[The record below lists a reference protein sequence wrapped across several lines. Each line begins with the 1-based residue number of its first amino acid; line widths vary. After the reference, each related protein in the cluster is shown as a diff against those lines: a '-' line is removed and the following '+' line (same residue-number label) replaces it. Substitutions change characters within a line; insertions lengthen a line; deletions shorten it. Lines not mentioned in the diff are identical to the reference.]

1 MPFVLPPQ
9 VLETDEISLVLAF
22 GKLSVLEACTVL
34 GRTVTQAE
42 APCDRVSVFHVDH
55 LPPKYVAEL
64 SGTHKCAPVTSV
76 LDSPSADMTGLTGF
90 VASFLEDK
98 SNVSLSGY
106 EIGEEDYED
115 LVRSMLDGIREA
127 GLKKVRLLRPEGNE
141 LLSERVLTREALD
154 VVAFPYH
161 DGFALGPTAWV
172 PDSAA
177 MRQRGTRKPSPRSD
191 ISLSPRLARTLVN
204 LAGLKPGQT
213 LLDPFCGSGT
223 ILVEAYAKSLRCLG
237 VDSRASRVQEARENI
252 QWSMGGVID
261 RGYDIRKG
269 DARDLPRMLR
279 GTKVDAIVTEPLLLP
294 QLHARPKTSTAQ
306 EMIGESARVYNDALA
321 SMAESIHSE
330 GRIVVVVP
338 VIQTM
343 EGDEVTLTLE
353 GRKLGLG
360 LYQPGPVGFEYPV
373 RLSFESTRWVRRAVY
388 VFEPRS

>member
-9 VLETDEISLVLAF
+9 VLEADEISLVLAF

-34 GRTVTQAE
+34 GRKVTQAE
-42 APCDRVSVFHVDH
+42 APCERVSVFHVDH
-55 LPPKYVAEL
+55 LPPKYVTEL
-64 SGTHKCAPVTSV
+64 SGVHKCAPVTSV
-76 LDSPSADMTGLTGF
+76 LDSPSADMTALTGF
-90 VASFLEDK
+90 VAPFLEDK

-106 EIGEEDYED
+106 EIGEDDYED
-115 LVRSMLDGIREA
+115 LVRSMLDGIRET

-154 VVAFPYH
+154 IVAFPFH
-161 DGFALGPTAWV
+161 GGFALGPTAWV
-172 PDSAA
+172 PDSAT
-177 MRQRGTRKPSPRSD
+177 MRRRGTRKPSPHSE

-204 LAGLKPGQT
+204 IAGLKPGQT

-223 ILVEAYAKSLRCLG
+223 ILVEAFAKSLRCLG
-237 VDSRASRVQEARENI
+237 VDSRASRVQEARENLR
-252 QWSMGGVID
+252 WSVGGVTD

-269 DARDLPRMLR
+269 DARDLSRMLR

-294 QLHARPKTSTAQ
+294 QLHARPKTSTAH
-306 EMIGESARVYNDALA
+306 EMIGESAMVYNDALA

-343 EGDEVTLTLE
+343 EGDEVTLNLE
-353 GRKLGLG
+353 GRKLGLR

>member
-1 MPFVLPPQ
+1 MPFVLPPR
-9 VLETDEISLVLAF
+9 VLETDKISLVLAF

-34 GRTVTQAE
+34 GRTVNQVE
-42 APCDRVSVFHVDH
+42 APCERVSVFHVDH

-64 SGTHKCAPVTSV
+64 SGAHKCAPVTSV
-76 LDSPSADMTGLTGF
+76 LDSPSSDMASLTGF
-90 VASFLEDK
+90 MESYLEDK

-106 EIGEEDYED
+106 EIGVDDYED
-115 LVRSMLDGIREA
+115 LVRSMLDGVRVA
-127 GLKKVRLLRPEGNE
+127 GLRKVRLLRPKGNE
-141 LLSERVLTREALD
+141 LLSEQVLTRKSLD
-154 VVAFPYH
+154 IVAFPYH
-161 DGFALGPTAWV
+161 GGFALGPTAWV
-172 PDSAA
+172 SDSAT
-177 MRQRGTRKPSPRSD
+177 MRQSGTRRPVPHSE

-223 ILVEAYAKSLRCLG
+223 ILVEAYGKSLRCLG
-237 VDSRASRVQEARENI
+237 VDSRVSRVQEARENI
-252 QWSMGGVID
+252 RWSGAGVAD

-269 DARDLPRMLR
+269 DARELSSMLK

-294 QLHARPKTSTAQ
+294 PLHARPKTSTGRV
-306 EMIGESARVYNDALA
+306 MIEESANVYNDALA

-353 GRKLGLG
+353 GKKLGLR
-360 LYQPGPVGFEYPV
+360 LYQPGPVRFEYPV

>member
-1 MPFVLPPQ
+1 MPFILPLQ

-34 GRTVTQAE
+34 GRAVTQAE
-42 APCDRVSVFHVDH
+42 APCERVSVLHVDH

-76 LDSPSADMTGLTGF
+76 LESPSGDMKNLVGLM
-90 VASFLEDK
+90 VSHLEDR
-98 SNVSLSGY
+98 SNISLSGY
-106 EIGEEDYED
+106 DIGEDDYED
-115 LVRSMLDGIREA
+115 LVRSMLDGIRGA
-127 GLKKVRLLRPEGNE
+127 GLKKVRLLRPDGNE
-141 LLSERVLTREALD
+141 LLSEHVLTREALD

-161 DGFALGPTAWV
+161 GGFALGPTAWV
-172 PDSAA
+172 PDSVT
-177 MRQRGTRKPSPRSD
+177 MRQRGTRKPSPHSD
-191 ISLSPRLARTLVN
+191 IALSPRLARTLVN

-223 ILVEAYAKSLRCLG
+223 ILVEAYGKSLRCLG

-252 QWSMGGVID
+252 RWSIGGITD

-269 DARDLPRMLR
+269 DARDLQRMLR
-279 GTKVDAIVTEPLLLP
+279 GTKVDAVVTEPLLLP
-294 QLHARPKTSTAQ
+294 RLNARPKTSTARA
-306 EMIGESARVYNDALA
+306 MIGESAQVYNDALA
-321 SMAESIHSE
+321 SMAESIDSE

-353 GRKLGLG
+353 GRNLGLRF
-360 LYQPGPVGFEYPV
+360 YQPGPVGFDYPV